1 MAEGGYGL
9 GLGVLTVRG
18 RTTLEHGG
26 SVPGYRSQL
35 LLLPD
40 EETALVLLTNSDRG
54 GAAIEHVLDA
64 LDLAVRLPDER
75 YASEKELAALT
86 GLYREPS
93 GIEITVSATDGGI
106 DAVATQTGPFDG
118 SRQEYPAVHARPCR
132 PRPDGRPG
140 GR

>member
-1 MAEGGYGL
+1 MASDWACSPS
-9 GLGVLTVRG
+9 VA

-64 LDLAVRLPDER
+64 LDL
-75 YASEKELAALT
+75 
-86 GLYREPS
+86 GC
-93 GIEITVSATDGGI
+93 SA
-106 DAVATQTGPFDG
+106 P
-118 SRQEYPAVHARPCR
+118 
-132 PRPDGRPG
+132 
-140 GR
+140 